1 MPRGTLHVNLISA
14 KGLNNNDFLTNVDPY
29 VILTYR
35 SQEHKS
41 SVAQGAGSNPKWNE
55 TFLFTVSD
63 DVCEIDMK
71 LMDEDGFTQDDFLGR
86 AIIPFHS
93 VFYEGIIPTAVYSVV
108 NDNKEYC
115 GEIHVAFTFT
125 PEE

>member
-1 MPRGTLHVNLISA
+1 MPRGTLHVNLICA
-14 KGLNNNDFLTNVDPY
+14 KGLSNNDFL
-29 VILTYR
+29 
-35 SQEHKS
+35 S
-41 SVAQGAGSNPKWNE
+41 AGSNPKWNE
-55 TFLFTVSD
+55 VFLFTVSD

-71 LMDEDGFTQDDFLGR
+71 LMDEDSFTQDDFLGR

-125 PEE
+125 PE